1 MTVLAALEPL
11 AEGPP
16 VEAFGLTT
24 VDVVAARWAEAV
36 GAAAGA
42 GATYLDL
49 LTAYDD
55 GDRIAVVALVMAPD
69 AATRVLLR
77 TWVPAFAPVLATVT
91 HVHRGADWHERETH
105 EMFGVRFDGHPGLRP
120 LLLPPEVPGHPLR
133 KDLLLD
139 ARLAVAWP
147 GDKDPSD
154 SEGRP
159 RRRVPPPG
167 VPADHVLPPSRS
179 APPGAGS

>member
-1 MTVLAALEPL
+1 MTVLAALEPV
-11 AEGPP
+11 ASSAPS
-16 VEAFGLTT
+16 EAFGLIT
-24 VDVVAARWAEAV
+24 VDVDSAAWADAV

-42 GATYLDL
+42 GATYLDF

-55 GDRIAVVALVMAPD
+55 GDRLAVVAHVMTPD
-69 AATRVLLR
+69 AGQRVLLR
-77 TWVPAFAPVLATVT
+77 TRVAAEDPELASVT
-91 HVHRGADWHERETH
+91 SVHRGADWHERETH
-105 EMFGVRFDGHPGLRP
+105 EMFGVRFVGHPGLRP
-120 LLLPPEVPGHPLR
+120 LLLPPDVPATPLR
-133 KDLLLD
+133 KSVLLD

-167 VPADHVLPPSRS
+167 VPVDHVPPSRP
-179 APPGAGS
+179 A